1 MENGIKMTLLTP
13 SYTNS
18 TIDDER
24 ISKAVQIIQLPEP
37 FKFYRDGTLSQVQM
51 AYETWGELSKD
62 KDNVV
67 LLFTGL
73 SPSSHACSSLI
84 DPTPGWWEM
93 MIGAGKPI
101 DTNKFYVVCINSLG
115 SCFGS
120 TGPSSI
126 NPDTAEP
133 YRLNFPPLS
142 IEDIATAGRSAMQIL
157 GIQKIHTIVGL
168 SLGGMTAL
176 AYAIRYPDEV
186 KNLILVSAAA
196 QATSFAIAIRSL
208 QRELI
213 KSDPAWQSGNYPK
226 SKGPI
231 MGMHLAR
238 KLGLISY
245 RSAQEWQERFGRE
258 RIASHH
264 QSSPFDFEFEIES
277 YIDHNAQKFIHHFD
291 ANSYLYLSRAIDW
304 FDVAEYGGSVEAGLA
319 KIRAQ
324 NNLVIGVE
332 TDILYPLAQQQEI
345 ARGLEKAGRHVE
357 FVPLPSVQGHDAFLI
372 DEDRFCPVIESFF
385 NRF

>member
-1 MENGIKMTLLTP
+1 MTLLTP

-18 TIDDER
+18 TIDDDR
-24 ISKAVQIIQLPEP
+24 ISKAVQIVQLPKP
-37 FKFYRDGTLSQVQM
+37 FKFHRNGELSQVQI
-51 AYETWGELSKD
+51 AYETWGELSKN

-101 DTNKFYVVCINSLG
+101 DTNKFYVICLNSLG

-120 TGPSSI
+120 TGSSSI
-126 NPDTAEP
+126 NPDTGEP
-133 YRLNFPPLS
+133 YRLKFPPLS
-142 IEDIATAGRSAMQIL
+142 IEDIANAGHQAMQVL
-157 GIQKIHTIVGL
+157 GLQKIHTIVGL

-196 QATSFAIAIRSL
+196 QATTFAIAIRSL

-213 KSDPAWQSGNYPK
+213 KSDPAWQGGNYATGF
-226 SKGPI
+226 GPI
-231 MGMHLAR
+231 MGMRLAR

-245 RSAQEWQERFGRE
+245 RSAQEWQQRFGRE
-258 RIASHH
+258 RVASHH
-264 QSSPFDFEFEIES
+264 QISPFDIEFEIES
-277 YIDHNAQKFIHHFD
+277 YIDHNARKFIDHFD
-291 ANSYLYLSRAIDW
+291 ASSYLYLSRAIDW

-332 TDILYPLAQQQEI
+332 TDILYPLAQQKEI
-345 ARGLEKAGRHVE
+345 AMGLEKAGRHVE
-357 FVPLPSVQGHDAFLI
+357 FVALPSVQGHDAFLI

-385 NRF
+385 NKIYKC